1 MFLQVSNTGGHLQ
14 RAITHVLSSFMPF
27 SIIWTEA
34 RVARHDIYCCCLPT
48 VPAFF
53 TFKAHFGSLIFHKP
67 HALLALWV
75 LEMVGEKLNIELVVV
90 VALDVAREGEDV
102 MVE

>member
-1 MFLQVSNTGGHLQ
+1 
-14 RAITHVLSSFMPF
+14 
-27 SIIWTEA
+27 
-34 RVARHDIYCCCLPT
+34 
-48 VPAFF
+48 
-53 TFKAHFGSLIFHKP
+53 
-67 HALLALWV
+67 LWV